1 MFPSFNIKLSAI
13 YKEYLSDY
21 ALHKFTSG
29 ILQYQ
34 LNAIYSQNIK
44 ITSYDDIYKTE
55 SLIKLGAI

>member
-1 MFPSFNIKLSAI
+1 MFPSFNIRNIS
-13 YKEYLSDY
+13 YY
-21 ALHKFTSG
+21 ALHIFTSG

>member
-1 MFPSFNIKLSAI
+1 MFPSLKSSSVQYIRNIS
-13 YKEYLSDY
+13 EY
-21 ALHKFTSG
+21 ALHIFTSG